1 MKHFRKFSVC
11 FTFFNALCAFSESIL
26 EGFGKKLTQNE
37 AIWLWKTLITNFE
50 KIVFFESCDG
60 SRMPENILGKIRILF
75 EKFLDFLI
83 FSSLLWHFF
92 ASILNVWVTKL
103 PKWRVSLKK
112 FKNKKGNNDYCRPLI
127 TLIKLSKVT
136 IQAPFQIHAF
146 LFSKLGYLDSKVWLT
161 LLKIENVWYYFFFHF
176 PPVLPVRKIL
186 KLSTGTG
193 LFRAIWIK
201 TLYFPILIWSLITRV
216 LNASGQ

>member
-1 MKHFRKFSVC
+1 MKHFRKFSIC

-26 EGFGKKLTQNE
+26 EGFGKKLTQND

-75 EKFLDFLI
+75 EKFLDFL
-83 FSSLLWHFF
+83 FFHHFF
-92 ASILNVWVTKL
+92 DIFCKDFECLSHKAPQMARFFEKI
-103 PKWRVSLKK
+103 
-112 FKNKKGNNDYCRPLI
+112 KNKKGNNDYCRPLI

-161 LLKIENVWYYFFFHF
+161 LLKIENGWYYFFHF